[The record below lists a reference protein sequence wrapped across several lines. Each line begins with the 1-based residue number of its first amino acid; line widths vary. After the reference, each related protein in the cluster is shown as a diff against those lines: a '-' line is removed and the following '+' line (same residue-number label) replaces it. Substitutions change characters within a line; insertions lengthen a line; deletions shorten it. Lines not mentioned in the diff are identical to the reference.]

1 MPDMSEP
8 AASPTSLDPVVVIRS
23 RPYLAALVLAAVL
36 GVPISIVAYGF
47 LAFVAA
53 VQQFVFV
60 GLPNQIFGGQAPAWW
75 PVPWLVL
82 CGLLTALTIRYLPGT
97 GGHSPAFGFKLGGGP
112 ASGRELVG
120 IVLAALTTLSLG
132 AVLGPEGPLVAIG
145 GGLGALA
152 VHLVKKDAP
161 PMALTIMASAGSFAA
176 ISTLLGSPVLGA
188 FLIMEAA
195 GVGGMTLSLMALPGL
210 LASGVGALVFV
221 GLDGWT
227 GLGSFS
233 LALPVVPPAVPPT
246 VASLA
251 WAVVMGAVGALLG
264 WLIRWCALAL
274 RPVVHL
280 NRVLVTSVLGLLIG
294 LTAMA
299 YQLISGHSFT
309 QVLFSGQS
317 ALPELVEHAAGYS
330 LAVLVLL
337 VVCKC
342 VVYGLSLS
350 AFRGGPVFPAM
361 FIGAALGIAASGL
374 PGMDPAAAISM
385 GIGAM
390 CAAMLRLPLTSML
403 LATLLLGVDGV
414 AVTPQV
420 VVAVAV
426 AFLITTMLPVP
437 DPRTP
442 AAPGD
447 EGSVQNRAASRAGRA
462 TGNPG
467 PGRTAARERW
477 TAWLFIIGSGLFA
490 LGAVPPYAN
499 AVGLRTCAVTFFVGS
514 VFFTSAAFLQYR
526 EVVGALPAMGAA
538 RRHSFWVWA
547 PRNLGWLAVAVQL
560 AGTLW
565 FNWSTANAVR
575 DNLSAALT
583 DHRVWRPDALGSA
596 AFLIASAVALRDAGR
611 VATPNRPKSRTWKIG
626 VLNLVGSIAF
636 GISAVAAFV
645 IPSSGDLWNAQLS
658 NLGTLAGALCFLTGA
673 ILLLNPES
681 SGASVP
687 SAGRAP
693 P

>member
-1 MPDMSEP
+1 MSEP
-8 AASPTSLDPVVVIRS
+8 AASPPSIDPVVVIRS
-23 RPYLAALVLAAVL
+23 KPYIAALVLAAVL
-36 GVPISIVAYGF
+36 GVPISVIAYGF
-47 LAFVAA
+47 LALVAA

-60 GLPNQIFGGQAPAWW
+60 GLPDQVLGGPAPAWW

-97 GGHSPAFGFKLGGGP
+97 GGHSPAFGFKTGGGP
-112 ASGRELVG
+112 PSGRELVG

-132 AVLGPEGPLVAIG
+132 AVLGPEGPLIAIG

-195 GVGGMTLSLMALPGL
+195 GIGGMTLSLMALPGL

-246 VASLA
+246 VAALG
-251 WAVVMGAVGALLG
+251 WAVIMGAVGALLG
-264 WLIRWCALAL
+264 WLIRWVALSL

-280 NRVLVTSVLGLLIG
+280 NRVLVTSALGLLIG

-309 QVLFSGQS
+309 QVLFSGQD
-317 ALPELVEHAAGYS
+317 ALPELVEHAADYS

-337 VVCKC
+337 IACKTLA
-342 VVYGLSLS
+342 YGLSLS
-350 AFRGGPVFPAM
+350 AFRGGPVFPSM

-374 PGMDPAAAISM
+374 PGMDLAAGIGM
-385 GIGAM
+385 GMGAM
-390 CAAMLRLPLTSML
+390 CAAMLRLPLTSTL

-426 AFLITTMLPVP
+426 AFVITNVLPVP
-437 DPRTP
+437 GPR
-442 AAPGD
+442 ASVAPGD
-447 EGSVQNRAASRAGRA
+447 AGSVQHRAPSRAGHA
-462 TGNPG
+462 TGIRARAVRPHGAGGSPG
-467 PGRTAARERW
+467 CSSSARACSPWGRCRYTPRPWDCACVQSRSSSVRCSSPLRRSCSTAKPLTRSRPW
-477 TAWLFIIGSGLFA
+477 VPR
-490 LGAVPPYAN
+490 GAIRFGY
-499 AVGLRTCAVTFFVGS
+499 GRRGISVGS
-514 VFFTSAAFLQYR
+514 LPRFN
-526 EVVGALPAMGAA
+526 LPARCG
-538 RRHSFWVWA
+538 
-547 PRNLGWLAVAVQL
+547 
-560 AGTLW
+560 
-565 FNWSTANAVR
+565 STGVR
-575 DNLSAALT
+575 QT
-583 DHRVWRPDALGSA
+583 HC
-596 AFLIASAVALRDAGR
+596 
-611 VATPNRPKSRTWKIG
+611 
-626 VLNLVGSIAF
+626 GSI
-636 GISAVAAFV
+636 
-645 IPSSGDLWNAQLS
+645 
-658 NLGTLAGALCFLTGA
+658 
-673 ILLLNPES
+673 
-681 SGASVP
+681 SV
-687 SAGRAP
+687 RR
-693 P
+693 

>member
-1 MPDMSEP
+1 MSEP
-8 AASPTSLDPVVVIRS
+8 AASPTSLDPVAVIRS
-23 RPYLAALVLAAVL
+23 KPYIAALVLAAVL
-36 GVPISIVAYGF
+36 GVPISIIAYGF
-47 LAFVAA
+47 LAFVAT

-60 GLPNQIFGGQAPAWW
+60 GLPNQVFGGQAPAWW

-97 GGHSPAFGFKLGGGP
+97 GGHSPAFGFKTGGGP

-132 AVLGPEGPLVAIG
+132 AVLGPEGPLIAIG

-195 GVGGMTLSLMALPGL
+195 GIGGMTLSLMALPGL

-246 VASLA
+246 VATLG

-264 WLIRWCALAL
+264 WLIRWVALSL

-294 LTAMA
+294 LIAMA

-309 QVLFSGQS
+309 QVLFSGQA
-317 ALPELVEHAAGYS
+317 ALPELVENAAGYS

-337 VVCKC
+337 VVCKSL
-342 VVYGLSLS
+342 VYGLSLS

-374 PGMDPAAAISM
+374 PGMNLAAAISM

-390 CAAMLRLPLTSML
+390 CAAMLRLPLTSTL

-426 AFLITTMLPVP
+426 AFVITNMLPVP

-447 EGSVQNRAASRAGRA
+447 AGSVQHRAASRAGQA
-462 TGNPG
+462 TENRSA
-467 PGRTAARERW
+467 GRTAGRERW

-490 LGAVPPYAN
+490 LGCGAAIRRCRGIARVRSHLLRRSAVLHLCGVPAVPRSCWRAPGYGDQA
-499 AVGLRTCAVTFFVGS
+499 APFVLG
-514 VFFTSAAFLQYR
+514 
-526 EVVGALPAMGAA
+526 VGAAESRLARCRCPAC
-538 RRHSFWVWA
+538 RH
-547 PRNLGWLAVAVQL
+547 AVVQL
-560 AGTLW
+560 EYGKRSAGQ
-565 FNWSTANAVR
+565 SQRGADR
-575 DNLSAALT
+575 SAGVAT
-583 DHRVWRPDALGSA
+583 RCIGFS
-596 AFLIASAVALRDAGR
+596 AFLIASAVALRDASRG
-611 VATPNRPKSRTWKIG
+611 ATASRPKPRAWKIG
-626 VLNLVGSIAF
+626 VMNLAGSVAF

-645 IPSSGDLWNAQLS
+645 IPSSGDVWNAQLS

-673 ILLLNPES
+673 VLLLNPES